1 MVPLNKNRVADRL
14 RDLARVYEP
23 YLTPSQRCEQNIIL
37 PPGKNEAMPGRIVWE
52 KTPYLRQILDCLE
65 DPAVRTIVFIAPTRS
80 GKTLLLRLV
89 IAMSIAKTPC
99 PTLLFDSTIEKGR
112 LLVRKEIKP
121 LINYNSILS
130 SRKPKNKAHFAD
142 AHMLF
147 SGASLDVYG
156 ANSAAGAAGDTAV
169 RVVGNEIGKWRGETD
184 YEASMIELIKHRIE
198 SAEGEGKVYLSTTPT
213 TDDADEWQE
222 FLRGDQCKF
231 HVPCPHCGQMQE
243 LKWTNVHWDPE
254 AKITETEWDY
264 AKVKATACI
273 QCAHCAAF
281 WTEEERL
288 SAIRDRRSTWVPSAQ
303 AKIPGTRSF
312 QISGLY
318 GPLQS
323 NTPGEIA
330 VAFLA
335 SRQTGWFSS
344 RRDFWNSRMGEP
356 YHDSITTITAEKF
369 KSVMADYHRGTL
381 PADFKADV
389 VIIAVDVQS
398 NRLPWVCMGLN
409 YAGEKRTIDHG
420 DAQTWSDIDQI
431 QRAYGRLAP
440 ESFVAVDVGFG
451 QRSAETLEAIHMR
464 KNVGWLGV
472 RGVEQSAELT
482 KLQKVDPF
490 LGTRQEGAAQIPVI
504 QISTYEFKVEWEK
517 RFTREIDS
525 WRTYTLP
532 EGASEQLVHEQ
543 GEYFAQLLDE
553 HRVPRKRILAGKPTW
568 EWRSRSANN
577 HSFDCHVYILA
588 VYYFLSRSRTIE
600 RTRYEAAR
608 PPKRRQYA
616 AS

>member
-1 MVPLNKNRVADRL
+1 
-14 RDLARVYEP
+14 
-23 YLTPSQRCEQNIIL
+23 
-37 PPGKNEAMPGRIVWE
+37 
-52 KTPYLRQILDCLE
+52 
-65 DPAVRTIVFIAPTRS
+65 
-80 GKTLLLRLV
+80 
-89 IAMSIAKTPC
+89 
-99 PTLLFDSTIEKGR
+99 
-112 LLVRKEIKP
+112 
-121 LINYNSILS
+121 
-130 SRKPKNKAHFAD
+130 
-142 AHMLF
+142 
-147 SGASLDVYG
+147 
-156 ANSAAGAAGDTAV
+156 
-169 RVVGNEIGKWRGETD
+169 
-184 YEASMIELIKHRIE
+184 MIELIKHRIE

-231 HVPCPHCGQMQE
+231 NVLCPHCGQMQE
-243 LKWTNVHWDPE
+243 LNWASVWWDPE

-264 AKVKATACI
+264 ARVKATAAIKCS
-273 QCAHCAAF
+273 HCGAI
-281 WTEEERL
+281 WTEAERL
-288 SAIRDRRSTWVPSAQ
+288 SAIRDPRSTWVPTAQ

-318 GPLQS
+318 GPLQA
-323 NTPGEIA
+323 NTPGELA

-335 SRQTGWFSS
+335 SRQTGWFAS

-356 YHDSITTITAEKF
+356 YRDSVVSITAEKF
-369 KSVMADYHRGTL
+369 RALMADYERGTL
-381 PADFKADV
+381 PMDFRADV

-398 NRLPWVCMGLN
+398 NRLPWVCMGLS
-409 YAGEKRTIDHG
+409 YDGQRRTIDHG
-420 DAQTWSDIDQI
+420 DAQTWSDIDRI
-431 QRAYGRLAP
+431 QREYGRLAP
-440 ESFVAVDVGFG
+440 ESFVIVDVGFG

-464 KNVGWLGV
+464 RPSGWLGA

-490 LGTRQEGAAQIPVI
+490 LGTRQEGAAQIPVL

-517 RFTREIDS
+517 MFTRENDA

-532 EGASEQLVHEQ
+532 PDASEQLVHEQ
-543 GEYFAQLLDE
+543 AEYFAQLLDE

-588 VYYFLSRSRTIE
+588 LFYFLSRSRTIE
-600 RTRYEAAR
+600 RVKSEATRPA
-608 PPKRRQYA
+608 KRRQYA